1 MQGYAKTHY
10 SIDVIYIFLF
20 DEYISKTKTKKKKR
34 KKKHPSMSK
43 NLVKK

>member
-20 DEYISKTKTKKKKR
+20 DEYISKTKTKKKKE
-34 KKKHPSMSK
+34 KKSIRPCPKT
-43 NLVKK
+43 L